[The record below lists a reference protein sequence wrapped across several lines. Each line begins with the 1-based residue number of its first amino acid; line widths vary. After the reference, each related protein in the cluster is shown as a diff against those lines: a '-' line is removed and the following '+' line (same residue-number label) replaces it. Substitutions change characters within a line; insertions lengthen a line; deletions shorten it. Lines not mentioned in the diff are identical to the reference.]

1 MSTSVIPRAARSRFK
16 IALLMLAGS
25 FGCALAAGVAGA
37 ATDNDNDTPSVV
49 VRFSSES
56 LATDRGAQQIYNRIL
71 AAAKQVCPEEY
82 TLEIGVSKGAQA
94 CRAQAVAHAI
104 HQFGNSR
111 LAAVHATRSKN
122 G

>member
-1 MSTSVIPRAARSRFK
+1 MSTSVIPRAAGSRFK

-25 FGCALAAGVAGA
+25 FGCALAAGVASA
-37 ATDNDNDTPSVV
+37 ATDNDAPSVV

-56 LATDRGAQQIYNRIL
+56 LATDRGAQQIYGRIL
-71 AAAKQVCPEEY
+71 AAAKQVCPDAY
-82 TLEIGVSKGAQA
+82 SLKIVVSVGAQA
-94 CRAQAVAHAI
+94 CRAQAVAQAI
-104 HQFGNSR
+104 QQIGNSR